1 MNLMAAMRDQ
11 RGSALIE
18 TAITVPLFVAFVLGV
33 TNFVDLARSHQAAGI
48 AAREAVRYAATY
60 EGDRSLGSAYDS
72 LVAARAISVAG
83 AHGLDAG
90 RGSVSSVTATV
101 SSEGR
106 GDSITVVVRATV
118 SLLGF
123 EDVTITRS
131 AMESGAAHASLG
143 APP

>member
-1 MNLMAAMRDQ
+1 MNLMTAMRDQ

-18 TAITVPLFVAFVLGV
+18 TAITVPIFVAFVLGV
-33 TNFVDLARSHQAAGI
+33 TNFVDLARFHQAAGI

-72 LVAARAISVAG
+72 LVASRAITVAG

-90 RGSVSSVTATV
+90 RDSVSSVTASV
-101 SSEGR
+101 SSGGR
-106 GDSITVVVRATV
+106 GGRVIVVVRAV
-118 SLLGF
+118 VALLGF
-123 EDVTITRS
+123 EGVTITRT
-131 AMESGAAHASLG
+131 AEESGATHASFG